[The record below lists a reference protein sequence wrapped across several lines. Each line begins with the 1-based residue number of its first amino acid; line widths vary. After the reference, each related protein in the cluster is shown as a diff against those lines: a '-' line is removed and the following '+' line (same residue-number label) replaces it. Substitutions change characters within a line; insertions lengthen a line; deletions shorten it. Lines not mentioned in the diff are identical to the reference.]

1 MIDDKYSICN
11 GVLEKIISE
20 EFQLNIFSI
29 EKNPDIE
36 NLKDIG
42 KTLITNYMYN
52 VPLIEILFISLNM
65 KCCTKLFLYVIKFS
79 SLIYLNGLSSILLY
93 LAFIF
98 NFQQAMHIKLHIQI
112 RNTSI
117 SMIDTSLQKYKL
129 QKEEEYFVFVL
140 WSLLL
145 LKKNPLNLM
154 LHFIHELV
162 HTVRQYRIG

>member
-1 MIDDKYSICN
+1 
-11 GVLEKIISE
+11 
-20 EFQLNIFSI
+20 
-29 EKNPDIE
+29 
-36 NLKDIG
+36 
-42 KTLITNYMYN
+42 MYN

-65 KCCTKLFLYVIKFS
+65 KCCTKLFLYVIKFN
-79 SLIYLNGLSSILLY
+79 SLNYSNGLSSILLY

-129 QKEEEYFVFVL
+129 QNEEEYFVFVL

-145 LKKNPLNLM
+145 LKKKPLNLL

-162 HTVRQYRIG
+162 HTVRQYRIGQTLLKTISSLIFSLPQPTIKIMNQRTHN

>member
-1 MIDDKYSICN
+1 M
-11 GVLEKIISE
+11 LH
-20 EFQLNIFSI
+20 QA
-29 EKNPDIE
+29 
-36 NLKDIG
+36 
-42 KTLITNYMYN
+42 
-52 VPLIEILFISLNM
+52 
-65 KCCTKLFLYVIKFS
+65 FLYVLKFS
-79 SLIYLNGLSSILLY
+79 SLIYLNGLSSILPY

>member
-1 MIDDKYSICN
+1 
-11 GVLEKIISE
+11 
-20 EFQLNIFSI
+20 
-29 EKNPDIE
+29 
-36 NLKDIG
+36 
-42 KTLITNYMYN
+42 MYN

-65 KCCTKLFLYVIKFS
+65 KCCTKLFLYVIKFN
-79 SLIYLNGLSSILLY
+79 SLNYSNGLSSILLY

-112 RNTSI
+112 RNISI

-129 QKEEEYFVFVL
+129 QNEEEYFVFVL

-145 LKKNPLNLM
+145 LKKKPLNLL

-162 HTVRQYRIG
+162 HTVRQYRIGQTLLKTISSLIFSLPQPTIKIMNQRTHN

>member
-1 MIDDKYSICN
+1 M
-11 GVLEKIISE
+11 LH
-20 EFQLNIFSI
+20 QA
-29 EKNPDIE
+29 
-36 NLKDIG
+36 
-42 KTLITNYMYN
+42 
-52 VPLIEILFISLNM
+52 
-65 KCCTKLFLYVIKFS
+65 FLYVIKFS
-79 SLIYLNGLSSILLY
+79 SLNYLNGLSSILLY

>member
-98 NFQQAMHIKLHIQI
+98 NFQQAMHTNCIYKFEMQVFQWLT
-112 RNTSI
+112 RPYKNTN
-117 SMIDTSLQKYKL
+117 
-129 QKEEEYFVFVL
+129 F
-140 WSLLL
+140 
-145 LKKNPLNLM
+145 KKKK
-154 LHFIHELV
+154 
-162 HTVRQYRIG
+162 RILFLYCGVCFY

>member
-1 MIDDKYSICN
+1 MIDDKYSIRN

-20 EFQLNIFSI
+20 EFQLKKI
-29 EKNPDIE
+29 KNPDIE

-65 KCCTKLFLYVIKFS
+65 KCCTKLFLYVIKFN
-79 SLIYLNGLSSILLY
+79 SLNYLNGLSSILLY

-98 NFQQAMHIKLHIQI
+98 NFQQAMHIKLHIQS
-112 RNTSI
+112 RNTSF
-117 SMIDTSLQKYKL
+117 SMTDTSLQKYKL
-129 QKEEEYFVFVL
+129 QNEEEYFVFVL

-145 LKKNPLNLM
+145 FKKKP
-154 LHFIHELV
+154 
-162 HTVRQYRIG
+162 T